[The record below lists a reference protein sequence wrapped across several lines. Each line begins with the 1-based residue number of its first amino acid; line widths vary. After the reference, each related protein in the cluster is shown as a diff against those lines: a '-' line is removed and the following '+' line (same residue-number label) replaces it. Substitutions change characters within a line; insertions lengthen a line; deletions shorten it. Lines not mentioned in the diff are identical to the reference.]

1 MHLMQKI
8 PKRRRTR
15 VVALTLPM
23 KMMIRL
29 QLLPQRPLMINLRLP
44 SIKSLTETTMK
55 KLQTMTKKLKKKLKK
70 KLIKKLKKKL
80 TKPLTTMEMSNRMT
94 KKKLKKNLRALK
106 LLKRK

>member
-8 PKRRRTR
+8 PKRRRNR

-70 KLIKKLKKKL
+70 KL